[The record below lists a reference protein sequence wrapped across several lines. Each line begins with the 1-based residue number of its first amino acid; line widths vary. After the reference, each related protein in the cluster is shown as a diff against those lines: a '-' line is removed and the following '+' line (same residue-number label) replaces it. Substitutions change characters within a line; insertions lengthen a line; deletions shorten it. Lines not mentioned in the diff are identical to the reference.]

1 MATLQDLEI
10 GDEVTVTRSR
20 LRDPSSRQA
29 TTDQIRGTV
38 ASVDGAGLT
47 IIGGQT
53 GKRYTLPVDEVV
65 GIAIEDMVYPRLR
78 AEDRPATLIRVY
90 AGAQQADALAAFQ
103 QEARELAKEG
113 YHPVSQ
119 SWAQGQWG
127 CGAWLVA
134 LVLCLVLIGLLVFVY
149 MLIVK
154 PAGTLSVTYMRNP
167 IVAAPT
173 PEPAA
178 TPAASGQGS
187 IRDRLAQ
194 LDEMHGA
201 GVVTEEEYA
210 AKRAKILDEI

>member
-1 MATLQDLEI
+1 M
-10 GDEVTVTRSR
+10 TRR
-20 LRDPSSRQA
+20 
-29 TTDQIRGTV
+29 
-38 ASVDGAGLT
+38 
-47 IIGGQT
+47 
-53 GKRYTLPVDEVV
+53 
-65 GIAIEDMVYPRLR
+65 
-78 AEDRPATLIRVY
+78 
-90 AGAQQADALAAFQ
+90 LAAFQ

-127 CGAWLVA
+127 CGAWLFA

-154 PAGTLSVTYMRNP
+154 PAGTQSVTYMRNP
-167 IVAAPT
+167 MVAAPT

-187 IRDRLAQ
+187 VHDRLAQ
-194 LDEMHGA
+194 LDELHGA